1 MDLLGCMKSIYLVLF
16 GYEKYD
22 FNYKRI
28 RYIIGVESGIAY
40 VFSHNYAKIKVDSYD
55 SLPLEK
61 TLTLHKVI
69 ILIQSVFN

>member
-28 RYIIGVESGIAY
+28 RYIIGVKSGIVY